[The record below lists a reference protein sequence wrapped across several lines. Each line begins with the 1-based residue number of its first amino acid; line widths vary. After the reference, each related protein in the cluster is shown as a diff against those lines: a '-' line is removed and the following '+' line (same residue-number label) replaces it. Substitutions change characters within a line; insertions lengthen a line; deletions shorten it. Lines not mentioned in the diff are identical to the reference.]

1 MTDRKPEIE
10 ITLHEVWIEMRFQ
23 ITGSPA
29 GLSRVNG
36 AERCSAGLAIMQYFQ
51 NDLTRSVLNGTS

>member
-1 MTDRKPEIE
+1 
-10 ITLHEVWIEMRFQ
+10 MRFAIAHGRENAD

-36 AERCSAGLAIMQYFQ
+36 AERCSAGLAIMRYFQ
-51 NDLTRSVLNGTS
+51 NGLTRSVLNRTS